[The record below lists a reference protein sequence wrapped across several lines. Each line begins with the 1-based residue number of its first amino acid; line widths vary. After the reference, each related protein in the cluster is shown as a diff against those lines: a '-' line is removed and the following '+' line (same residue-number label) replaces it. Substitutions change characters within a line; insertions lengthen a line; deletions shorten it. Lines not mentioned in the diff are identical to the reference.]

1 MSLTGQRE
9 GIEAGR
15 LAMFVDGAF
24 AFTLTLL
31 VIGGDVVPDSAGALL
46 EMLGG
51 IPAFAVCF
59 WMIAFFWHGHVRW
72 RRRCPASCTY

>member
-1 MSLTGQRE
+1 MGLTGQRE

-31 VIGGDVVPDSAGALL
+31 VIGGDVVPDSAGVASVV
-46 EMLGG
+46 GCS
-51 IPAFAVCF
+51 VCPEN
-59 WMIAFFWHGHVRW
+59 
-72 RRRCPASCTY
+72 RRTE